1 MTPLRRLLSL
11 WSLGAALCSVVGAA
25 TTLPAIPLTPAPSP
39 AASSATPQ
47 TPAQQSSPLSATA
60 QPLPTVA
67 LPPIPQQPQASSA
80 VAPLPASSGAG
91 SGASST
97 EDKGN
102 KKEIYLNFENTD
114 LANFIEYI
122 AELKKLSIIP
132 DKSVEGAK
140 ISLTIREPLSVD
152 GAWNI
157 FLTVLEMSG
166 FSIVQ
171 AGQVYKIVPKD
182 KKLQQPLPSYVN
194 TPYEKLPNNDSTIR
208 YVFFLTNIQSGDL
221 AQTGLLDS
229 LLSQPSSIYELKE
242 MNGFLFTDKSLNVRS
257 AVKLLQELDQM
268 GLPENVTVM
277 RLKRINASDAKA
289 LLDQLIQRP
298 DGNPLARLLGK
309 VTEGSTEYFSKTTRV
324 IPEER
329 SNSLILLGNSKSI
342 DKIVDFIAN
351 NIDTE
356 LKTAKSPLHIYELQ
370 YIDANQIASI
380 LRDVTAM
387 PDSATGQVAG
397 KYGSIRGGVKYFKN
411 MTFQVDKDGNRL
423 IANCPD
429 PQDWQLVKKTI
440 EDLDKPQPQVA
451 LESLIVTVNVDNSNF
466 LGGVLRNKNHGD
478 IGKNVDFQS
487 SSLTGRPTL
496 ESNGDNSSAVSLLG
510 NMLGQLTAA
519 PGATLLTFGSKSN
532 IWGALRAVKTQ
543 DNTSIIAQPFVT
555 VANKAAATIEVG
567 EIRRIVS
574 DQQGSGDAAV
584 QGFKDAPVSTSV
596 KITPQINLDGIIRMD
611 VDVTISEFTDNT
623 GNNRSDKHLATN
635 VTVADGQ
642 VLVLGGFVKTK
653 IDENKAKTPLLADI
667 PVLGWFFKNQSRA
680 ITKQY
685 IFIFIAPTIVK
696 PRQTP
701 GMQLYTKM
709 KLHQATNNIEE
720 AIETKRVLDPVHNWF
735 FNAEKENY
743 SHKVIDFANAR
754 YQPTTVDIKNDTY
767 YRSVVEKPLN
777 KPSFFPPADLA
788 LVQAKSEEAQRQS
801 MPQTAPATQEPEPEI
816 PLMQDAA
823 SVLTP
828 TLPPAGQSAPLS
840 KPDDSMEMND
850 TVPLLPSDDPEIAR
864 QRKELRRL
872 LAAPT
877 PEAKQQEPAKAQEPV
892 IMLPTQEP
900 SYELVIDPAKRNNLK
915 DFLSANPSLAQ
926 RTDRALDR
934 LRRV

>member
-1 MTPLRRLLSL
+1 
-11 WSLGAALCSVVGAA
+11 
-25 TTLPAIPLTPAPSP
+25 
-39 AASSATPQ
+39 
-47 TPAQQSSPLSATA
+47 PLSATA

-91 SGASST
+91 SGASSA

-140 ISLTIREPLSVD
+140 ISLTIREPLSVE

-496 ESNGDNSSAVSLLG
+496 ETNGDNSSAVSLLG

-532 IWGALRAVKTQ
+532 IWAIKLLQQLKSAKLDVLSPTSKVAVTLLCRALRTH
-543 DNTSIIAQPFVT
+543 P
-555 VANKAAATIEVG
+555 
-567 EIRRIVS
+567 
-574 DQQGSGDAAV
+574 
-584 QGFKDAPVSTSV
+584 
-596 KITPQINLDGIIRMD
+596 
-611 VDVTISEFTDNT
+611 
-623 GNNRSDKHLATN
+623 
-635 VTVADGQ
+635 
-642 VLVLGGFVKTK
+642 
-653 IDENKAKTPLLADI
+653 
-667 PVLGWFFKNQSRA
+667 
-680 ITKQY
+680 Y
-685 IFIFIAPTIVK
+685 
-696 PRQTP
+696 PR
-701 GMQLYTKM
+701 
-709 KLHQATNNIEE
+709 
-720 AIETKRVLDPVHNWF
+720 V
-735 FNAEKENY
+735 
-743 SHKVIDFANAR
+743 
-754 YQPTTVDIKNDTY
+754 
-767 YRSVVEKPLN
+767 
-777 KPSFFPPADLA
+777 
-788 LVQAKSEEAQRQS
+788 
-801 MPQTAPATQEPEPEI
+801 
-816 PLMQDAA
+816 
-823 SVLTP
+823 
-828 TLPPAGQSAPLS
+828 
-840 KPDDSMEMND
+840 
-850 TVPLLPSDDPEIAR
+850 
-864 QRKELRRL
+864 
-872 LAAPT
+872 
-877 PEAKQQEPAKAQEPV
+877 
-892 IMLPTQEP
+892 
-900 SYELVIDPAKRNNLK
+900 
-915 DFLSANPSLAQ
+915 
-926 RTDRALDR
+926 
-934 LRRV
+934 